1 MIGVK
6 PLYERADWPMM
17 KFTDQ
22 DRHQS
27 VGAGEAARRGGDAC
41 VARRPVEELNRQGY
55 AGDAS
60 VPTPPRRLPR
70 PYGHHSRFW
79 L

>member
-1 MIGVK
+1 
-6 PLYERADWPMM
+6 MM
-17 KFTDQ
+17 NFYDQ

-41 VARRPVEELNRQGY
+41 VARRSWFVVANT
-55 AGDAS
+55 GDAS

-70 PYGHHSRFW
+70 PYGRHYRFW